1 MFRKV
6 MTIQKEASE
15 RLEDAK
21 AAQMKQ
27 TNLVERLQVYPINIL
42 MNMVKEVKTV
52 IVLWKK
58 VSSLPSNFYRE
69 KFQAINISVF

>member
-1 MFRKV
+1 

-52 IVLWKK
+52 ILLWKK
-58 VSSLPSNFYRE
+58 SIVITL
-69 KFQAINISVF
+69 

>member
-1 MFRKV
+1 

-27 TNLVERLQVYPINIL
+27 TNLVERLQVYPINIYSKRNRL
-42 MNMVKEVKTV
+42 
-52 IVLWKK
+52 
-58 VSSLPSNFYRE
+58 FH
-69 KFQAINISVF
+69 

>member
-27 TNLVERLQVYPINIL
+27 TNLVERLQVYPINIH
-42 MNMVKEVKTV
+42 MNMVKVK
-52 IVLWKK
+52 
-58 VSSLPSNFYRE
+58 
-69 KFQAINISVF
+69 Q

>member
-1 MFRKV
+1 

-42 MNMVKEVKTV
+42 MNMVKEV

-58 VSSLPSNFYRE
+58 SIVITL
-69 KFQAINISVF
+69 

>member
-1 MFRKV
+1 

-42 MNMVKEVKTV
+42 MNMVKENCHSFME
-52 IVLWKK
+52 KK
-58 VSSLPSNFYRE
+58 YRNYPLIFIG
-69 KFQAINISVF
+69 KSFKL

>member
-1 MFRKV
+1 MKWIVNQFLNMFRKV

-42 MNMVKEVKTV
+42 MNMVKEVKQ
-52 IVLWKK
+52 
-58 VSSLPSNFYRE
+58 S
-69 KFQAINISVF
+69 

>member
-58 VSSLPSNFYRE
+58 SIVITL
-69 KFQAINISVF
+69 

>member
-1 MFRKV
+1 MIIEFQARLFLLIVWINQFLNMFRKV

-27 TNLVERLQVYPINIL
+27 TNLVERLQVYPINIH
-42 MNMVKEVKTV
+42 MIMVKV
-52 IVLWKK
+52 IVL
-58 VSSLPSNFYRE
+58 
-69 KFQAINISVF
+69 

>member
-42 MNMVKEVKTV
+42 MNMVKEKTV

-58 VSSLPSNFYRE
+58 SIVITL
-69 KFQAINISVF
+69 

>member
-1 MFRKV
+1 

-42 MNMVKEVKTV
+42 MNMVKENCHSFME
-52 IVLWKK
+52 KK
-58 VSSLPSNFYRE
+58 VS
-69 KFQAINISVF
+69 

>member
-1 MFRKV
+1 

-42 MNMVKEVKTV
+42 MNMVKEKNSHG
-52 IVLWKK
+52 KK
-58 VSSLPSNFYRE
+58 YRHYPLTFIG
-69 KFQAINISVF
+69 KSFKL

>member
-27 TNLVERLQVYPINIL
+27 TNLVERLQVYPINIH
-42 MNMVKEVKTV
+42 MNMVKNSNSFMKENRSIV
-52 IVLWKK
+52 ITL
-58 VSSLPSNFYRE
+58 
-69 KFQAINISVF
+69 

>member
-1 MFRKV
+1 

-42 MNMVKEVKTV
+42 MNMVKEVT
-52 IVLWKK
+52 LNSHSFMEKK
-58 VSSLPSNFYRE
+58 YRHYPLILIG
-69 KFQAINISVF
+69 KSFKL

>member
-1 MFRKV
+1 

-42 MNMVKEVKTV
+42 MNRVQEVKTF

-58 VSSLPSNFYRE
+58 SIVITL
-69 KFQAINISVF
+69 

>member
-1 MFRKV
+1 

-42 MNMVKEVKTV
+42 MNMVKQITV

>member
-1 MFRKV
+1 

-58 VSSLPSNFYRE
+58 SIVITL
-69 KFQAINISVF
+69 